1 MRGRI
6 YWDGFTVTVSIFIGL
21 VVVGL
26 AILIPYAIQE
36 HNRWVDWCV
45 SAGGHVDS
53 TTSTSVGSTVV
64 NGKVGTT
71 TTTDTTYYCLTDDG
85 RILDIRG

>member
-6 YWDGFTVTVSIFIGL
+6 YWDGFTITVSVFIGL
-21 VVVGL
+21 VVVAL
-26 AILIPYAIQE
+26 AILIPLAIQE
-36 HNRWVDWCV
+36 HSRWVDWCI
-45 SAGGHVDS
+45 SQNGRIDS
-53 TTSTSVGSTVV
+53 TTSTNTGTTIV

-85 RILDIRG
+85 RIIDIRG